1 MTSVLSRRVDKL
13 EQAHNP
19 LGSLAVMRYGA
30 AADPA
35 EVDRVSDN
43 LQELLGR
50 SGVVVMLRE
59 FGDSAAIQ
67 VLSPLNSGIEN

>member
-1 MTSVLSRRVDKL
+1 MRDLSRRVAKL
-13 EQAHNP
+13 EDLHNP
-19 LGSLAVMRYGA
+19 IGLLAVMRCGV

-43 LQELLGR
+43 LQQILGR

-59 FGDSAAIQ
+59 FSGSGSAVE
-67 VLSPLNSGIEN
+67 VLSPINSGIGN

>member
-1 MTSVLSRRVDKL
+1 MTGALSRRVDKL

-19 LGSLAVMRYGA
+19 IGLLAVMRCGA

-43 LQELLGR
+43 LQELLGKR
-50 SGVVVMLRE
+50 GVVVMLRE
-59 FGDSAAIQ
+59 FSGDSVAVQ
-67 VLSPLNSGIEN
+67 VLSPPQLRT